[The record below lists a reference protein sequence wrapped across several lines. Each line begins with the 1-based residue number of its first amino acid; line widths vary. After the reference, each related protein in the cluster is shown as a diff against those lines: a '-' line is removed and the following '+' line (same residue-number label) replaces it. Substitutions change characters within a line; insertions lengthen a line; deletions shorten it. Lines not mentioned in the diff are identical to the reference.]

1 MLDNN
6 ILANYG
12 KIEYWEERY
21 ARRPEPF
28 DWYQVYSGI
37 KEIISPYMTKNDKI
51 LNIGC
56 GNSRL
61 SEDLSEEGYEDITNI
76 DFSTKV
82 INIMEQTYKEKFPKM
97 QFKVADVLDM
107 KEFESGSFNTILDKG
122 TLDCILCGD
131 NSVPN
136 AAKMMAEIHR
146 LLAPGGHYMVI
157 TYGDPD
163 VRKKYLETQQ
173 WASLTVDKIAK
184 PSAAVS
190 STINADENDVKNF
203 HYIYTM
209 AKAK

>member
-1 MLDNN
+1 
-6 ILANYG
+6 
-12 KIEYWEERY
+12 
-21 ARRPEPF
+21 
-28 DWYQVYSGI
+28 
-37 KEIISPYMTKNDKI
+37 MTKSDKI

-56 GNSRL
+56 GNSKL

-82 INIMEQTYKEKFPKM
+82 ITIMEQTYKEKFPKM

-107 KEFESGSFNTILDKG
+107 KDFQSGSFNTILDKG

-136 AAKMMAEIHR
+136 AAKMISEMFR

-173 WASLTVDKIAK
+173 WASLSVDKLAK

-203 HYIYTM
+203 HYVYTM
-209 AKAK
+209 AKPK